1 MEVHHPHH
9 PTHKK
14 KLKEYF
20 IEFFMLFTAVTLGF
34 FAENVREIYVE
45 KERAHEFIEQFKND
59 VKTNIAFIDSL
70 TIMHNKTE
78 YSMGKTMIELTNAS
92 SSFDLSFFH
101 ANVFSSYPRFLSK
114 NDTYEQMKSS
124 GSLRYI
130 KDKRLLE
137 LMIDYSNETEA
148 AEYRSKEQEA
158 SYALGT
164 YADLLTAWTPPSIA
178 IKRYLIST
186 DNTKARVNTPDS
198 ILQQLKQL
206 DKYKSDTLVLIKGKE
221 LEEFKKVMTPALA
234 RRLGLMKTT
243 ISFLTRARNK
253 GNLLLEYLKE
263 KH

>member
-14 KLKEYF
+14 KFKEYI
-20 IEFFMLFTAVTLGF
+20 IEFLMLFTAVTLGF

-45 KERAHEFIEQFKND
+45 KERAHELIERFEKD

-70 TIMHNKTE
+70 TVLHNKAE
-78 YSMGKTMIELTNAS
+78 YSMGKVLIELTHSTTA
-92 SSFDLSFFH
+92 FDLSFFH
-101 ANVFSSYPRFLSK
+101 TYVFSSYPRFLSK

-130 KDKRLLE
+130 KDKELLE
-137 LMIDYSNETEA
+137 MMIDYSNETEA

-164 YADLLTAWTPPSIA
+164 YADLLTEWTPPSVA

-186 DNTKARVNTPDS
+186 ENSKIRVNTPDS
-198 ILQQLKQL
+198 IILQLKQL
-206 DKYKSDTLVLIKGKE
+206 ESYKSDTLVMVKGKE
-221 LEEFKKVMTPALA
+221 LEEFKKVMTPAIT

-243 ISFLTRARNK
+243 MNFLTRAKAK
-253 GNLLLEYLKE
+253 GKRLLQHLEE
-263 KH
+263 NH